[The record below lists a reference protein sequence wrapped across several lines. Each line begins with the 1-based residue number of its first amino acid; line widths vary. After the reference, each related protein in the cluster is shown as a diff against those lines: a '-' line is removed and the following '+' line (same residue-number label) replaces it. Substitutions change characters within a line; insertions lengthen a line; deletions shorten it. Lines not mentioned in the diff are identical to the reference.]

1 MYNLYSVS
9 QRVEEK
15 KRKLDHINRHA
26 WNSAALHKK
35 RWKFPFISFS
45 KKQSAPV
52 CCATCC

>member
-26 WNSAALHKK
+26 WKSASLPKK
-35 RWKFPFISFS
+35 RWKLPSISFS

-52 CCATCC
+52 CCAPCC